1 MDKNKNPQT
10 THGSEQN
17 EALNKIEF
25 TKDGLKI
32 NNVLVQNLLYK

>member
-10 THGSEQN
+10 THGSEHN

>member
-1 MDKNKNPQT
+1 MFKKKNPQT